1 MSTALARHLLACAA
15 LMAGAAVQAAEYNPH
30 EPILGTWKIFD
41 RVSGTVESLIEFK
54 KQDGKYAGRLVHIY
68 PDNPRTVHDCKKCPP
83 PFRDQPLLGLP
94 IVWNAVPDPNKPNAY
109 INGYALDPKTGKI
122 YQGLGRVS
130 ENGRILYL
138 RGYVGASLLG
148 RTENWVRASDK
159 ELTEAGLAP

>member
-1 MSTALARHLLACAA
+1 M
-15 LMAGAAVQAAEYNPH
+15 
-30 EPILGTWKIFD
+30 
-41 RVSGTVESLIEFK
+41 
-54 KQDGKYAGRLVHIY
+54 
-68 PDNPRTVHDCKKCPP
+68 RTSSRSASPTDDV
-83 PFRDQPLLGLP
+83 
-94 IVWNAVPDPNKPNAY
+94 I
-109 INGYALDPKTGKI
+109 DPKTGKI

>member
-1 MSTALARHLLACAA
+1 
-15 LMAGAAVQAAEYNPH
+15 MANTPGGWCISN
-30 EPILGTWKIFD
+30 I
-41 RVSGTVESLIEFK
+41 
-54 KQDGKYAGRLVHIY
+54 YA
-68 PDNPRTVHDCKKCPP
+68 DNPRTVHDCKKCLL

-122 YQGLGRVS
+122 YQRLGRVS

-148 RTENWVRASDK
+148 RTENWGRASDK